1 MSSRAGTGQG
11 AGGRARRGLAGQI
24 ALLTTVVA
32 LMAVLLAAL
41 VSVGLIR
48 GAARA
53 EARRTLA
60 RQADGYATVLDR
72 PGRQATAQPRLA
84 ALLRRQGLILVQV
97 TAAGRAVGPDTALV
111 PANIISD
118 VSAGHSVSS
127 VMREGGSDRYV
138 EGRPLQA
145 GGGIVLAQ
153 PADPSRALASS
164 LRLRLLLALA
174 VGLAGAA
181 AAGVLLARRL
191 ARPLQAA
198 AHVATQ
204 LSAGRR
210 DVRLRPEGP
219 AEVAAVSEA
228 LDDLAQAL
236 VRSEGR
242 QREFLLSVSHE
253 LRTPLTA
260 VIGSAEAI
268 ADGVVEGAASR
279 QAGTVAL
286 SEAQRLDRLVRD
298 LLDLARLGASDF
310 RVDLA
315 PVDLAALV
323 RAALPAWQGRCA
335 EEDVLLHAELPDAP
349 VVVGTD
355 GGRVRQVLDGLAEN
369 ALRVVPAGAPIVFAV
384 GVDGEHGV
392 LQIRDGGPG
401 LTPDDLAVAFERS
414 VLYERYRGVRRVG
427 TGLGLALVAGLVD
440 RLGGDVAAGAAPE
453 GGAAFTVWL
462 PLARAVRP
470 PLQP

>member
-1 MSSRAGTGQG
+1 MSDQG
-11 AGGRARRGLAGQI
+11 GVSGRTRRGLAGQI

-32 LMAVLLAAL
+32 LVAVLLAAL

-48 GAARA
+48 GAAQA

-84 ALLRRQGLILVQV
+84 ALLRRQGLLLVQI

-111 PANIISD
+111 PESIVSD
-118 VSAGHSVSS
+118 VSAGRSVST
-127 VMREGGSDRYV
+127 VVREGGPERYV

-153 PADPSRALASS
+153 PADPSGALASS

-174 VGLAGAA
+174 IGLAGAA

-198 AHVATQ
+198 AQVATQ

-210 DVRLRPEGP
+210 DVRLLPEGP

-236 VRSEGR
+236 VRSEAR

-253 LRTPLTA
+253 LRTPLTS

-268 ADGVVEGAASR
+268 AEGVVEGAASR
-279 QAGTVAL
+279 QAGAVAL
-286 SEAQRLDRLVRD
+286 AEAHRLDRLVRD

-315 PVDLAALV
+315 SVDLVGLV
-323 RAALPAWQGRCA
+323 RAALPAWQRRCA
-335 EEDVLLHAELPDAP
+335 EEGVLLHDDLPDAP
-349 VVVGTD
+349 VVVRTD

-369 ALRVVPAGAPIVFAV
+369 ALRVVPAGASILLVV
-384 GVDGEHGV
+384 GVEGPNGV

-427 TGLGLALVAGLVD
+427 TGLGLAIVAGLVD
-440 RLGGDVAAGAAPE
+440 RLGGTVAAGTAPE
-453 GGAAFTVWL
+453 GGAAFTVRL
-462 PLARAVRP
+462 PLAGAVP
-470 PLQP
+470 PFQP

>member
-1 MSSRAGTGQG
+1 MSSRGVTGG
-11 AGGRARRGLAGQI
+11 ARRGLAGQI

-32 LMAVLLAAL
+32 LVAVLLAAL

-48 GAARA
+48 GAAQA

-72 PGRQATAQPRLA
+72 PVRQATAQPRLA
-84 ALLRRQGLILVQV
+84 ALLRRQGLFLVQI
-97 TAAGRAVGPDTALV
+97 TAAGRAVGPDTSLV
-111 PANIISD
+111 PAAIVDD
-118 VSAGHSVSS
+118 VAAGHPVST
-127 VMREGGSDRYV
+127 VVRTGGPARYV
-138 EGRPLQA
+138 EGRPLEA
-145 GGGIVLAQ
+145 GGGIVLGQ
-153 PADPSRALASS
+153 PADPSGALASS

-198 AHVATQ
+198 AQVAAQ

-236 VRSEGR
+236 VRSEAR

-260 VIGSAEAI
+260 VVGSAEAI
-268 ADGVVEGAASR
+268 VDGVVEGAAAR
-279 QAGTVAL
+279 QAAAVVL
-286 SEAQRLDRLVRD
+286 SEGQRLDRLVRD

-310 RVDLA
+310 RVDIA

-323 RAALPAWQGRCA
+323 RAAVPAWQRRCD
-335 EEDVLLHAELPDAP
+335 EEGVPLLTELPDDA
-349 VVVGTD
+349 VVVETD
-355 GGRVRQVLDGLAEN
+355 GGRLRQVLDGLAEN
-369 ALRVVPAGAPIVFAV
+369 ALRVVPAGAPVVFAV
-384 GVDGEHGV
+384 GLDGRHGV

-440 RLGGDVAAGAAPE
+440 RLGGAVAAGTAPE
-453 GGAAFTVWL
+453 GGAAFTVRL
-462 PLARAVRP
+462 PLAGPMGA